1 MICDDWQWYEK
12 TSYDAYTGNVTG
24 LVAIFH
30 ISFHICFCWG
40 TEALLQYIKAMK
52 IMTMKI
58 RVERRRREFSPLLYS
73 LFPYYLLSLRERH
86 VT

>member
-40 TEALLQYIKAMK
+40 TKAFAIYKGNENYDDENQSGKEKERVFSIALLA
-52 IMTMKI
+52 
-58 RVERRRREFSPLLYS
+58 FPLL
-73 LFPYYLLSLRERH
+73 F
-86 VT
+86 TFA